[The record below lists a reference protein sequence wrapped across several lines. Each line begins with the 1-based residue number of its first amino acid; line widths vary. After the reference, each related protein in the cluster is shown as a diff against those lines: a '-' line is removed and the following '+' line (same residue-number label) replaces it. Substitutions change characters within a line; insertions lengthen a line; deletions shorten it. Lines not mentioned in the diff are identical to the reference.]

1 MGFDFLLM
9 EVMHTQDMVILA
21 IESSCDETA
30 AAVICNREIVSHVLA
45 TQSVHKGYGGVVPEL
60 ASRAHQQHI
69 VPVVDKALQHA
80 GIAKSVLSA
89 VAFTQGPGLLGALLV
104 GASFAKS
111 MACSLGIPLV
121 AVNHMRAHVLANFMD
136 EPRPTFPLLCLTVSG
151 GHTQLVRAK
160 DYLAMEVLG
169 QTRDDAMG
177 EAFDKIAKLMGLSYP
192 GGPMIDHCAQQGDP
206 HRFQFPTTK
215 MPHLDFSFSGIKTA
229 FRYFLRE
236 NQEKDANFV
245 ANNLEDLCAS
255 IQHTLVSMALEKL
268 RKAVTQTGI
277 STIAI
282 AGGVAANAGLR
293 KQLMQLAEQEHW
305 QVFIPRLA
313 YCTDNAAMIAL
324 TAHYQYLAHD
334 FCDLSATVLPN
345 MPL

>member
-1 MGFDFLLM
+1 MI
-9 EVMHTQDMVILA
+9 ILA

-69 VPVVDKALQHA
+69 VPVVDKALQQA
-80 GIAKSVLSA
+80 GIAKSALSA
-89 VAFTQGPGLLGALLV
+89 IAFTQGPGLLGPLLV

-111 MACSLGIPLV
+111 MACALGIPLV
-121 AVNHMRAHVLANFMD
+121 AVNHMQGHVLANFID

-192 GGPMIDHCAQQGDP
+192 GGPRIGHHARHGDP

-229 FRYFLRE
+229 FRYFLRT
-236 NQEKDANFV
+236 NQEKDANFI

-268 RKAVTQTGI
+268 SKAVVQTGI

-282 AGGVAANAGLR
+282 AGGVAANAELR
-293 KQLMQLAEQEHW
+293 KQLTQLAEQEDW

-324 TAHYQYLAHD
+324 TAHYQYIAND
-334 FCDLSATVLPN
+334 FSNLSATVLPN